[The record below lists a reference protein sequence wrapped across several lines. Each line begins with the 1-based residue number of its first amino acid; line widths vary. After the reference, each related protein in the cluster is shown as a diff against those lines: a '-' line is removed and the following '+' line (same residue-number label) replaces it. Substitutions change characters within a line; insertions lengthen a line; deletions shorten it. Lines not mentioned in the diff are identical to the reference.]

1 MATEIS
7 QIGKV
12 AAITKLF
19 EGTGYTNDT
28 TIPFSSRGKIT
39 SIQKVFIEG
48 IDFDLT
54 YNPLQHLGYKLTLNL
69 IGELYARIANP
80 LTLNVTVALSNRFSF
95 EDCQQLWNGITAAAK
110 EHKIKAIALDLI
122 PSSKGLIVSFNT
134 VGEILKRTIDKTP
147 APTAT
152 DLILL
157 SGNVGAAYMGLHVL
171 EREKVAFQQTAN
183 GVTPPQPKLDKYKY
197 ILEQYLSPSLDP
209 QIITRLQKIETPP
222 SKGYFVAN
230 SLGAAVRQLSLDS
243 GFGARIYLEKIPI
256 ATKTFEMA
264 KELDMDPITA
274 AINGGDDYKLLI
286 TIPVTQFELYH
297 KEFQEFDIIGHL
309 ASPQEGCS
317 IVTPEG
323 AHLELKA
330 QGY

>member
-7 QIGKV
+7 QIGKI
-12 AAITKLF
+12 AAISRLF
-19 EGTGYTNDT
+19 EGSGYTNDT
-28 TIPFSSRGKIT
+28 TIPFTSRGKIT
-39 SIQKVFIEG
+39 SVQKVFIEG
-48 IDFDLT
+48 INFDLT

-69 IGELYARIANP
+69 IGELYSRIANP
-80 LTLNVTVALSNRFSF
+80 LTLNVTIALSNRFSF
-95 EDCQQLWNGITAAAK
+95 EDCQQLWNGISTAAK
-110 EHKIKAIALDLI
+110 EHKVKAVSLDLI
-122 PSSKGLIVSFNT
+122 PSSKGLIITINAI
-134 VGEILKRTIDKTP
+134 GEIPKRVIDKTP
-147 APTAT
+147 VPTAT

-171 EREKVAFQQTAN
+171 EREKVAFQKTAN
-183 GVTPPQPKLDKYKY
+183 GITPPQPKLDNYKY

-222 SKGYFVAN
+222 TKGYFVTN

-286 TIPVTQFELYH
+286 TIPVTLFDLYH

-309 ASPQEGCS
+309 SSPQEGCS
-317 IVTPEG
+317 VVTPEG